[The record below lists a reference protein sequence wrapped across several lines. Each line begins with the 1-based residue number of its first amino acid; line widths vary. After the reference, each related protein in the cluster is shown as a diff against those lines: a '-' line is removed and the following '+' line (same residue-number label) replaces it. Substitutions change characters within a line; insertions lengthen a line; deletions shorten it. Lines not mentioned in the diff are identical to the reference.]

1 VTPSRRLRQRQ
12 VKNGWIDTTDC
23 VGPCYP
29 TFVIFNVLFSFLFL
43 FWVCVSGHVP
53 TPGALSG
60 SDFHFPALFLV
71 LILAVDS
78 ISCLPV
84 PFGFLQVEAS
94 AYFGQICSLGSTSV
108 LLRAS
113 APPLVFLLLSPL
125 DLAGL
130 SLFLRITTS
139 GRCSSLRSP
148 RGQGQI
154 FPAQSLHR
162 SWFRSFSFR
171 SVSV

>member
-1 VTPSRRLRQRQ
+1 MLR
-12 VKNGWIDTTDC
+12 
-23 VGPCYP
+23 
-29 TFVIFNVLFSFLFL
+29 LFSRLFL
-43 FWVCVSGHVP
+43 FWVCASDHVP
-53 TPGALSG
+53 APGALSG

-71 LILAVDS
+71 LILAAYS

-84 PFGFLQVEAS
+84 PFGFLQVEAR

-125 DLAGL
+125 AGL

-139 GRCSSLRSP
+139 GRCSFLRSP

-154 FPAQSLHR
+154 FPAESLRR
-162 SWFRSFSFR
+162 SWFRFFFLPLGLCLAR
-171 SVSV
+171 GA

>member
-1 VTPSRRLRQRQ
+1 
-12 VKNGWIDTTDC
+12 
-23 VGPCYP
+23 
-29 TFVIFNVLFSFLFL
+29 LFSFLFL
-43 FWVCVSGHVP
+43 FRVCASDHVP
-53 TPGALSG
+53 APGALSG

-71 LILAVDS
+71 LILGAYS

-108 LLRAS
+108 LLHAS

-130 SLFLRITTS
+130 SFFLRITIS
-139 GRCSSLRSP
+139 GRCSFLRSP
-148 RGQGQI
+148 RVHGRI
-154 FPAQSLHR
+154 FPAQSLRR
-162 SWFRSFSFR
+162 SWFGFFLPLGLCLARGA
-171 SVSV
+171 

>member
-1 VTPSRRLRQRQ
+1 MLR
-12 VKNGWIDTTDC
+12 
-23 VGPCYP
+23 
-29 TFVIFNVLFSFLFL
+29 LFSRLFL
-43 FWVCVSGHVP
+43 FWVCASDHVP
-53 TPGALSG
+53 APGALSG
-60 SDFHFPALFLV
+60 SDFHFPGLFLA
-71 LILAVDS
+71 LILAAYS
-78 ISCLPV
+78 ISCLLV

-94 AYFGQICSLGSTSV
+94 AYFGQICSLGSTIV

-113 APPLVFLLLSPL
+113 ALPLVFLLLSPL

-148 RGQGQI
+148 RGQGRI
-154 FPAQSLHR
+154 FPAQSVRR